1 MKLFKFG
8 LRLWIMLTSVLSFLM
23 GWIMLAHSPKPIQNS
38 SPSSANIAPLPTLAP
53 LPNLSTGNNQSSW
66 NLFQNSPLSVQPQ
79 VQPQIQQ
86 PVQPSIQ
93 QSTNFAPM
101 PKFQTSGS

>member
-1 MKLFKFG
+1 MRLFKIG
-8 LRLWIMLTSVLSFLM
+8 LRIWIMLTSVLSFLA
-23 GWIMLAHSPKPIQNS
+23 GWIMLAHAPKPIQNS

-53 LPNLSTGNNQSSW
+53 LAGLNTGNNQNSW

-79 VQPQIQQ
+79 VQQ

-93 QSTNFAPM
+93 TFNNSAPM
-101 PKFQTSGS
+101 PRMHTGGS